1 MGSKLKPGGVRRHLK
16 EKVVQ
21 MYEDLFHGVD
31 PCINNPRF
39 WEDLFLLK
47 PKMSAL
53 EGEISRCT
61 SDQLVGLKDN
71 INTLFAKCEYCDS
84 LKSLSLK
91 FLLVLATGTDNISQN
106 TVLEYLTINCNF
118 DAVIQLLSH
127 SSTRSQHGP
136 EAVLYLM
143 LMVNYRKHEMTNPYT
158 VNISLL
164 DDELILNGY
173 GQASSYFT
181 GKTVCE
187 SYYFNV
193 ITASLADFNHK
204 YSAHFMEPH
213 GSGWFASLTSMVGSM
228 FLSEEMATRNEH
240 IKANDSFLLALY
252 EAVHLNRNFITAL
265 TTATDPSTPPSPAN
279 TLERG
284 STPPAPDSTETPS
297 PATPV
302 EIETCV
308 QPTNLLVTF
317 LEYCSIVM
325 QDTKT
330 EESLSNVK
338 LCFIIITCI
347 AEDQYCNLLLH
358 DANLVFTVPLHRLP
372 MRHRK
377 VVPERTTHAR
387 PLACAVLDVMVEFM
401 MSHMMKK
408 LPIELFLLNV
418 GITHRLLCYQKRN
431 SVRLPYNWKDLWAAL
446 IALAKFL
453 VTNEAYL
460 AKKMNIFQLANQ
472 VMNIFNLFITY
483 GDTFLS
489 TPSSYDE
496 LYYEIMRMHQVFE
509 NMYLMSLRYSR
520 TDGDYK
526 ESAQKLTNS
535 LGNIR
540 SIINH
545 FTPKLEKWSQEHSIS
560 TLTEEQVL
568 EVVRNNYDSLT
579 LKLHDSLDQYEK
591 YAEKPQH
598 ANFFANMVR
607 SILSDTRQSID
618 FSAFENLS
626 ILQELSTST

>member
-1 MGSKLKPGGVRRHLK
+1 M
-16 EKVVQ
+16 
-21 MYEDLFHGVD
+21 
-31 PCINNPRF
+31 
-39 WEDLFLLK
+39 
-47 PKMSAL
+47 
-53 EGEISRCT
+53 
-61 SDQLVGLKDN
+61 QLVVVPVLS
-71 INTLFAKCEYCDS
+71 TKC
-84 LKSLSLK
+84 
-91 FLLVLATGTDNISQN
+91 LLPPTGT
-106 TVLEYLTINCNF
+106 
-118 DAVIQLLSH
+118 
-127 SSTRSQHGP
+127 
-136 EAVLYLM
+136 
-143 LMVNYRKHEMTNPYT
+143 
-158 VNISLL
+158 
-164 DDELILNGY
+164 
-173 GQASSYFT
+173 
-181 GKTVCE
+181 
-187 SYYFNV
+187 
-193 ITASLADFNHK
+193 
-204 YSAHFMEPH
+204 
-213 GSGWFASLTSMVGSM
+213 
-228 FLSEEMATRNEH
+228 
-240 IKANDSFLLALY
+240 
-252 EAVHLNRNFITAL
+252 
-265 TTATDPSTPPSPAN
+265 
-279 TLERG
+279 
-284 STPPAPDSTETPS
+284 
-297 PATPV
+297 
-302 EIETCV
+302 
-308 QPTNLLVTF
+308 
-317 LEYCSIVM
+317 
-325 QDTKT
+325 
-330 EESLSNVK
+330 
-338 LCFIIITCI
+338 
-347 AEDQYCNLLLH
+347 
-358 DANLVFTVPLHRLP
+358 
-372 MRHRK
+372 
-377 VVPERTTHAR
+377 
-387 PLACAVLDVMVEFM
+387 DVMVEFM

-472 VMNIFNLFITY
+472 VMSIFNLFITY

-626 ILQELSTST
+626 ILQELSSST